1 MTNTDL
7 KTSIARWLRNINQPL
22 FHDSEGSADDPV
34 SPKGSRDDTFDVLK
48 GIAIILMI
56 LGHCN
61 VGPLHAFIFTFHM
74 PLFFFVAG
82 YFLKT
87 RPLHREIGT
96 SLKRLIIPYIFSV
109 FCILLIIAILDFAD
123 KGWID
128 ISCFTDYALR
138 FLLGFKGGSAP
149 EWLHG
154 EIRALWFFLALFWAR
169 AIVVFLINTIKSVS
183 VLCIIILM
191 LSLCGTFCGEHFFVP
206 FCIPL
211 GISATGFV
219 YAGFFIH
226 KHNLLK
232 SAKITTFFPALLIL
246 WLYSWMRDGVNIAF
260 FHYPTGYIFGLLG
273 AFGALYSLYKFAE
286 YFFNRESIFWKFI
299 LWSGRYS
306 IVIYSFHAID
316 ENTIKWKILAHH
328 LHITFEYFD
337 FFQIISRMT
346 ITFFIAYMILKIKPI
361 RENIFQVKMDKN

>member
-1 MTNTDL
+1 MTITDL
-7 KTSIARWLRNINQPL
+7 KTSIAHWLRDFNQPL
-22 FHDSEGSADDPV
+22 FQNLEGNTDISV
-34 SPKGSRDDTFDVLK
+34 SQRDSRDDTFDVLK

-61 VGPLHAFIFTFHM
+61 VGPLHGFIFTFHM
-74 PLFFFVAG
+74 PLFFFVTG

-87 RPLHREIGT
+87 RPLHTEIGT

-109 FCILLIIAILDFAD
+109 FCILLIISFLDFTD

-128 ISCFTDYALR
+128 IACLKDNSLR
-138 FLLGFKGGSAP
+138 FLLGFKGGTAP

-169 AIVVFLINTIKSVS
+169 AIVVFLINTIKSAS
-183 VLCIIILM
+183 ALCIIILI
-191 LSLCGTFCGEHFFVP
+191 LSLLGAFCGEHYFVP

-219 YAGFFIH
+219 YAGFLIR
-226 KHNLLK
+226 KYNLLK
-232 SAKITTFFPALLIL
+232 SAKITTFFPVLLIL
-246 WLYSWMRDGVNIAF
+246 WLYSWTQDGVNIAF
-260 FHYPTGYIFGLLG
+260 FHYPTGYIFGLFG
-273 AFGALYSLYKFAE
+273 AFGAFYSLYKFVQ
-286 YFFNRESIFWKFI
+286 YFFNKESIFWKFV
-299 LWSGRYS
+299 LWGGRYS
-306 IVIYSFHAID
+306 IVIYSLHAID

-328 LHITFEYFD
+328 LHISFEYFD
-337 FFQIISRMT
+337 LFQIISRIT

-361 RENIFQVKMDKN
+361 REYIFQIKTNKN